1 MADLNIPNLNI
12 KPDKYIFK
20 KKLNLRRKSKRRL
33 FTESFFLFILSVLLV
48 YVNYLIPNKNLLLQ
62 NLPSTFNK
70 SFLLLIDLFS
80 YLYEIFLVIFIFVSS
95 FTALI
100 LMIGSIN
107 RLFKVSKRKSKIVYK
122 LFQIGCI
129 RPPLPESESSSSYS
143 VSSPN
148 NANMPSTID
157 ERIIDKGKIEV
168 WIPMSIYSP
177 IN

>member
-12 KPDKYIFK
+12 KSDKYIFK

-48 YVNYLIPNKNLLLQ
+48 YINSLIPNKKLLLES
-62 NLPSTFNK
+62 LPSAFNK

-100 LMIGSIN
+100 LMIGAFY
-107 RLFKVSKRKSKIVYK
+107 RLFRVSKRKSKQIIYK
-122 LFQIGCI
+122 
-129 RPPLPESESSSSYS
+129 
-143 VSSPN
+143 
-148 NANMPSTID
+148 
-157 ERIIDKGKIEV
+157 
-168 WIPMSIYSP
+168 
-177 IN
+177 